1 MKKESAE
8 KEKRKLVFNKTNVM
22 FLTIGF
28 LAAVLLATA
37 SILIFCHLQE
47 NTDGE
52 DDLLLGAPPNLGGTL
67 MPVVTDFDSEVTKS
81 SEPVL
86 LLIVSEGTSMP
97 EMSTMTESVGTQWEY
112 ELKQYEVGSDT
123 ENLQKLGIESSELPV
138 FAFMYKGKL
147 LGKQRI
153 LQIVKD
159 SEVISWASDI
169 VSEKVNVP
177 VIYKTFP
184 DSYTI
189 KNAYLPDEYATGEL
203 SLFPYPWSVEGYR
216 ECVDG
221 SSLKASEHTKLYEL
235 LGKPALDNSGT
246 FSLPNY
252 PSIITPA
259 RDHIRYFI
267 NLEGDIPRE
276 NPDFSVSSV
285 NGITYIEHPIDSH
298 GYLNR
303 DYYIGEIVLGK
314 FLDEDDLRLMQL
326 MPCDGKT
333 LNINSYQALFA
344 LIGTTYGGNG
354 MHNFAV
360 PDLSKAESPIEGA
373 KYYIFHRG
381 IFPAR
386 VRD

>member
-1 MKKESAE
+1 MNQENTKQP
-8 KEKRKLVFNKTNVM
+8 KRQFVFNKTIVLS
-22 FLTIGF
+22 FSIGF
-28 LAAVLLATA
+28 VIAALLATA
-37 SILIFCHLQE
+37 SILIFLHPLKSA
-47 NTDGE
+47 DGN
-52 DDLLLGAPPNLGGTL
+52 DDFSLDTPLNLGGTL
-67 MPVVTDFDSEVTKS
+67 LPLVTDFESEVIKA

-86 LLIVSEGTSMP
+86 LLIVSDGTNIS
-97 EMSTMTESVGTQWEY
+97 EMIPMAESLRIKWEY
-112 ELKQYEVGSDT
+112 KLKQYEVGSGT
-123 ENLQKLGIESSELPV
+123 QQLQELGIDSSELPI

-147 LGKQRI
+147 LGKQPI

-177 VIYKTFP
+177 VIYKAFP
-184 DSYTI
+184 DSFKI
-189 KNAYLPDEYATGEL
+189 KNAYLPDEYAIGEL
-203 SLFPYPWSVEGYR
+203 NLFPFSWTVEGYR
-216 ECVDG
+216 ECVVG

-259 RDHIRYFI
+259 REHIRYFI
-267 NLEGDIPRE
+267 NLEGDIPKE
-276 NPDFSVSSV
+276 NPDLSVSSV

-314 FLDEDDLRLMQL
+314 FLDEDDLRRMQL

-344 LIGTTYGGNG
+344 LLGTTYGGNG
-354 MHNFAV
+354 VQKFAV
-360 PDLSKAESPIEGA
+360 PDLSKAEVPIEGA
-373 KYYIFHRG
+373 KYYIVYSG

>member
-1 MKKESAE
+1 MKQESAE

-28 LAAVLLATA
+28 LAAVLLVTA
-37 SILIFCHLQE
+37 SMLIFCHLQK
-47 NTDGE
+47 NTDGKNN
-52 DDLLLGAPPNLGGTL
+52 LLLGTPQNLGGTL
-67 MPVVTDFDSEVTKS
+67 MPVVTDFESEVTKS

-97 EMSTMTESVGTQWEY
+97 EMSTMAESVGTQWEY

-123 ENLQKLGIESSELPV
+123 QNLQKLGIESSELPV

-153 LQIVKD
+153 FQVVKD

-177 VIYKTFP
+177 VIYKAFP
-184 DSYTI
+184 DSFKI
-189 KNAYLPDEYATGEL
+189 KNAYLPDEYAIGEL
-203 SLFPYPWSVEGYR
+203 NLFPFSWTVEGYR
-216 ECVDG
+216 ECVAG

-235 LGKPALDNSGT
+235 LGKPALDNGDI

-259 RDHIRYFI
+259 REHIRYFI
-267 NLEGDIPRE
+267 NLEGDIPKE
-276 NPDFSVSSV
+276 NPDLSVSSV

-314 FLDEDDLRLMQL
+314 FLDEDDLRRMQL
-326 MPCDGKT
+326 IPCDGKT
-333 LNINSYQALFA
+333 LNISSNSALFA
-344 LIGTTYGGNG
+344 LLGTTYGGNG
-354 MHNFAV
+354 VQNFAV
-360 PDLSKAESPIEGA
+360 PDLSKAEVPIEGA
-373 KYYIFHRG
+373 KYYIVYSG

>member
-1 MKKESAE
+1 MQQDNTGKP
-8 KEKRKLVFNKTNVM
+8 KRQLVLNKTNII
-22 FLTIGF
+22 FFTIGF

-47 NTDGE
+47 NTDGK

-153 LQIVKD
+153 FQVVKD

-177 VIYKTFP
+177 VIYKAFP

-189 KNAYLPDEYATGEL
+189 KNAYLPDEYAIGEL
-203 SLFPYPWSVEGYR
+203 NLFPFSWTVEGYR
-216 ECVDG
+216 ECVAG

-252 PSIITPA
+252 PSIITPT
-259 RDHIRYFI
+259 REHIRYFI
-267 NLEGDIPRE
+267 NLEGDIPKG
-276 NPDFSVSSV
+276 NPDLSVSSV
-285 NGITYIEHPIDSH
+285 NGITYIEPPIDSH

-314 FLDEDDLRLMQL
+314 FLDEDDLRRMQL

-333 LNINSYQALFA
+333 LNVNSYQALFA
-344 LIGTTYGGNG
+344 LLGTTYGGNG

-360 PDLSKAESPIEGA
+360 PDLSKAEVPIEGA
-373 KYYIFHRG
+373 KYYIFYSG
-381 IFPAR
+381 TFPAR